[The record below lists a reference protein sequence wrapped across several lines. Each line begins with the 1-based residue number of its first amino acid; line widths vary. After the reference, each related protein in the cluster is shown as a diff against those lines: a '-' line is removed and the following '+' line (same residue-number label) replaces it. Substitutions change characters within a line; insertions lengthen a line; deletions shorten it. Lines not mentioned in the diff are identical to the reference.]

1 MVPRLSIFRLH
12 VFLFGCGVEFTQP
25 NSGSVREY
33 LVAPSVDGDV
43 EDGLRE
49 PLGSGVLVGR
59 VESVVGDGVAEY
71 AELPAF

>member
-1 MVPRLSIFRLH
+1 M
-12 VFLFGCGVEFTQP
+12 Q
-25 NSGSVREY
+25 EY

-71 AELPAF
+71 AELPAFQCGQCSLLK